1 MPTIQDVAKHAG
13 VAPMTVSRVLNNN
26 GYVSNEKRQRV
37 EAAIRE
43 LNYIPN
49 ALGTSLRM
57 KRTQTLA
64 LVVSD
69 LTNPFWTTLA
79 RGVEDTANQHGY
91 HIIIGNTDESPQ
103 KQKSYLLFLQK
114 KQVDGFLIVPTSTPF
129 LDQLR
134 VPFVVLDRR
143 IGDEKIDIVRCDS
156 VGGAYELTKY
166 LLQLGHRHIAI
177 ITGRQDHSTAC
188 DRVAGFQKALEEFGL
203 ADLPQQIYWGEF
215 NQKTGYDYT
224 QQILHT
230 EPRTTAIFA
239 TNNFIAIGTM
249 LALRERGIQVP
260 QQMSVVAFDDL
271 PAAITFDPFLTVAAQ
286 PAYEM
291 GQQATQLLLSRLS
304 GTAPA
309 TPQEIVLPIEIII
322 RRSTGV
328 VSETLG

>member
-26 GYVSNEKRQRV
+26 GYVSDEKRQRV

-69 LTNPFWTTLA
+69 ITNPFWTTLA

-143 IGDEKIDIVRCDS
+143 IGEQKIDTVRCDS

-188 DRVAGFQKALEEFGL
+188 DRVAGFQKAIEEIGL

-224 QQILHT
+224 QQILRT

-260 QQMSVVAFDDL
+260 EQMSVVAFDDL

-291 GQQATQLLLSRLS
+291 GRQATQLLLSRLS

-309 TPQEIVLPIEIII
+309 APQEIVLPVEIII
-322 RRSTGV
+322 RRSTGL